1 MSGAKNCPETP
12 RQKMIAMMYLFLTAM
27 LALNVSA
34 DILNG
39 FVVVN
44 NSLLQTI
51 KSANSRNHAT
61 LEKFQYLDDVNP
73 KKIGEWL
80 NKALIVKQKSDSM
93 FNYIENFKYQI
104 VRLADGKNATLTNI
118 IHKDNLDVTGQYG
131 LIEHNGTILKN
142 KLTAYRDFLATMVNG
157 DTTQIAAFNRN
168 FATNGGRD
176 GKNWEQTIFEMMP
189 VIATVTELS
198 KYQSD
203 VKAAE
208 GEVIRYLMAQTDAS
222 DYRVNKLQ
230 AYVIPTS
237 TYVMVGDQYN
247 AQIIL
252 SAVDSTKV
260 PEYYVNG
267 SRMSNNMLRFVCST
281 PGEFNYKGYIRLNSG
296 GINKDFPFESSYIVG
311 AKSATISNTALDVVY
326 AGIDNELSA
335 SIPGIAASNIQV
347 ACNNAVLTHKPN
359 GLWNC
364 RPTVTSG
371 KIVFSLFAKV
381 GGNKS
386 FTPMGNVAY
395 TVRQLPDPRPFLQ
408 YKDAGGVIRKVEEG
422 NVTLSMLDNASIV
435 ADYVNEL
442 ISANFTVVGFTIE
455 FPNGEELNS
464 GSNVLNQE
472 QKNRLT
478 EERIGSRI
486 IIKRIKA
493 IGPDKLI
500 RQLPILA
507 VRISGR

>member
-51 KSANSRNHAT
+51 KSSTNRNTAT
-61 LEKFQYLDDVNP
+61 LEKFKFLDEDNP
-73 KKIGEWL
+73 GKVGEWL
-80 NKALIVKQKSDSM
+80 NKAMIVKQKSDSM
-93 FNYIENFKYQI
+93 YQYLQNFKYQI
-104 VRLADGKNATLTNI
+104 VRLADGKDASLDNI
-118 IHKDNLDVTGQYG
+118 IHKDNLDVTGEYG
-131 LIEHNGTILKN
+131 LVAGQGKILKE
-142 KLTAYRDFLATMVNG
+142 KIIAYRNFLASMVNG
-157 DTTQIAAFNRN
+157 DTSQINAFNRN
-168 FATNGGRD
+168 FSTNGGRD
-176 GKNWEQTIFEMMP
+176 GKSWEETLFEMMP

-198 KYQSD
+198 KYQAD

-252 SAVDSTKV
+252 SAVDSTKT
-260 PEYYVNG
+260 PQYFING
-267 SRMSNNMLRFVCST
+267 RPLPNNIFKFVCTT
-281 PGEFNYKGYIRLNSG
+281 PGDFNYKGFIRLNSG
-296 GINKDFPFESSYIVG
+296 GVTRDFPFESSYTVG

-335 SIPGIAASNIQV
+335 SVPGVAATNIQV
-347 ACNNAVLTHKPN
+347 NCNNAVLTRKTN
-359 GLWNC
+359 GMWNC

-371 KIVFSLFAKV
+371 KIIFNISAKV
-381 GGNKS
+381 EGNKN
-386 FTPMGNVAY
+386 FVPMGQVAY

-408 YKDAGGVIRKVEEG
+408 YKDAGGVERKIEEG
-422 NVTLSMLDNASIV
+422 NITLNMFDNATVV

-442 ISANFTVVGFTIE
+442 ISANFTVIGFTLE
-455 FPNGEELNS
+455 FPNGEEFNS
-464 GSNVLNQE
+464 SSNVLTQE
-472 QKNRLT
+472 QKNRLN

-486 IIKRIKA
+486 IIKRIRA